1 MTAMASTMTKQLF
14 LAEPLGFCGG
24 VRRAVQT
31 FEDMLKKYPGEAIYV
46 LHELVHNSV
55 VTESMIA
62 KGAIFVKKVEDIPV
76 GAVALFGAHG
86 VTTATEEAAKQRNL
100 RLSNAVCTLV
110 VQLQEK
116 AARFDP
122 NIPLIFFGDK
132 QHPEVQSILD
142 HAAARNIYVISS
154 IDDVDSLPPLKS
166 AVFLSQTTR
175 NAEIVD
181 AIAKRLAE
189 RIPQFNNQAHVCPT
203 VQKHQAAVRH
213 LAQTCDAMLIIG
225 SPHSANGRYLAE
237 LAGISTGHAR
247 LVENMQQ
254 LKPEYFDDIETLG
267 LGTATSTPDSV
278 IKDVID
284 WLHGHGFVTMYQDAN

>member
-31 FEDMLKKYPGEAIYV
+31 FEDMLEKYPGEPIYV

-62 KGAIFVKKVEDIPV
+62 KGAMFVKKVEDIPV

-100 RLSNAVCTLV
+100 RLSNAVCPLV

-122 NIPLIFFGDK
+122 DIPLVFFGDK

-142 HAAARNIYVISS
+142 HAAARDLHVISS
-154 IDDVDSLPPLKS
+154 MEEIDSLPPMQR

-175 NAEIVD
+175 NAEVVA

-189 RIPQFNNQAHVCPT
+189 RIPQFDNQAHVCPT
-203 VQKHQAAVRH
+203 VQKHQEAVRH

-247 LVENMQQ
+247 LIENAQQ
-254 LKPEYFDDIETLG
+254 IAPEYFNNIETLG

-284 WLHGHGFVTMYQDAN
+284 WLHEHGFKTMPT

>member
-31 FEDMLKKYPGEAIYV
+31 FEDMLKKYPGEPIYV

-142 HAAARNIYVISS
+142 HAAAHDIHVISS
-154 IDDVDSLPPLKS
+154 IEEIDSLPPMQR

-175 NAEIVD
+175 NAEVVA
-181 AIAKRLAE
+181 AIAKRLGE
-189 RIPQFNNQAHVCPT
+189 RIPQFDNQAHVCPT
-203 VQKHQAAVRH
+203 VQKHQVAVRR

-225 SPHSANGRYLAE
+225 SQHSANGRYLAE
-237 LAGISTGHAR
+237 LAGISTGHAH
-247 LVENMQQ
+247 LIENAQQ
-254 LKPEYFDDIETLG
+254 LKPEDFENIQTLG

-284 WLHGHGFVTMYQDAN
+284 WLHEHGFKTMPT

>member
-1 MTAMASTMTKQLF
+1 MTEMASIMKKKLF

-24 VRRAVQT
+24 VRHAVRT
-31 FEDMLKKYPGEAIYV
+31 FEKMRDEYPDEPIYV

-55 VTESMIA
+55 VTQFMRE
-62 KGAIFVKKVEDIPV
+62 KGAIFVDDVEAIPV

-86 VTTATEEAAKQRNL
+86 VTTATEEAAKKRNL

-116 AARFDP
+116 AAAFNP
-122 NIPLIFFGDK
+122 ETPLVFFGDK

-181 AIAKRLAE
+181 DIAKRLAE
-189 RIPQFNNQAHVCPT
+189 RIPQFDNQAHVCPT
-203 VQKHQAAVRH
+203 VQKHQEAVRH

-247 LVENMQQ
+247 LVENTQQ

-284 WLHGHGFVTMYQDAN
+284 WLHAHGFETCQ

>member
-1 MTAMASTMTKQLF
+1 MASIMKKKLF

-24 VRRAVQT
+24 VRLAVQR
-31 FEDMLKKYPGEAIYV
+31 FEDMLKKYPGEPIYV

-55 VTESMIA
+55 VTQSMRE
-62 KGAIFVKKVEDIPV
+62 KGAIFVDDVEAIPV

-86 VTTATEEAAKQRNL
+86 VTTATEEAAKKRNL
-100 RLSNAVCTLV
+100 RLSNAVCPLV

-116 AARFDP
+116 AAHFNSD
-122 NIPLIFFGDK
+122 IPLVFFGDK
-132 QHPEVQSILD
+132 KHPEVQSILD
-142 HAAARNIYVISS
+142 HAVAQNIHVISS

-175 NAEIVD
+175 NAEVVD

-189 RIPQFNNQAHVCPT
+189 RIPQFDNQAHVCPT
-203 VQKHQAAVRH
+203 VQKHQEAVRR

-247 LVENMQQ
+247 LVENAQQ
-254 LKPEYFDDIETLG
+254 LKSEYFDDIETLG

-278 IKDVID
+278 IEEVLD
-284 WLHGHGFVTMYQDAN
+284 WLRAHGFEKAQ

>member
-1 MTAMASTMTKQLF
+1 MTEMASIMKKKLF

-24 VRRAVQT
+24 VRLAVQR
-31 FEDMLKKYPGEAIYV
+31 FEDMLKKYPGEPIYV

-55 VTESMIA
+55 VTQSMRE
-62 KGAIFVKKVEDIPV
+62 KGAIFVDDVEAIPV

-86 VTTATEEAAKQRNL
+86 VTTATEEAAKKRNL
-100 RLSNAVCTLV
+100 RLSNAVCPLV

-116 AARFDP
+116 AAHFNSD
-122 NIPLIFFGDK
+122 IPLVFFGDK
-132 QHPEVQSILD
+132 KHPEVQSILD
-142 HAAARNIYVISS
+142 HAVAQNIHVISS

-175 NAEIVD
+175 NAEVVD

-189 RIPQFNNQAHVCPT
+189 RIPQFDNQAHVCPT
-203 VQKHQAAVRH
+203 VQKHQEAVRR

-247 LVENMQQ
+247 LVENAQQ

-278 IKDVID
+278 IEDVID
-284 WLHGHGFVTMYQDAN
+284 WLHAHGFEG

>member
-1 MTAMASTMTKQLF
+1 MASTMTKQLF

-24 VRRAVQT
+24 VRLAVQT
-31 FEDMLKKYPGEAIYV
+31 FEDMLKKYPRETIYV

-55 VTESMIA
+55 VTESMIT

-86 VTTATEEAAKQRNL
+86 VTTATEDVAKQRNL
-100 RLSNAVCTLV
+100 RLSNAVCPLV

-122 NIPLIFFGDK
+122 DIPLVFFGDK

-142 HAAARNIYVISS
+142 HAAAHDIHVISS
-154 IDDVDSLPPLKS
+154 IDDIDSLPPLKS

-175 NAEIVD
+175 NAEVVA

-189 RIPQFNNQAHVCPT
+189 RIPQFDNQAHVCPT
-203 VQKHQAAVRH
+203 VQKHQEAVRR
-213 LAQTCDAMLIIG
+213 LAQTCNAMLIIG
-225 SPHSANGRYLAE
+225 SQHSANGRYLAE
-237 LAGISTGHAR
+237 LAGISTGHAQF
-247 LVENMQQ
+247 VENAQQ
-254 LKPEYFDDIETLG
+254 LKPESFENIQTLG

-278 IKDVID
+278 IKDVIA
-284 WLHGHGFVTMYQDAN
+284 WLHGHGFVTMKQETN

>member
-1 MTAMASTMTKQLF
+1 MASTMTKQLF

-62 KGAIFVKKVEDIPV
+62 KGAEFVKKVEDIPV

-142 HAAARNIYVISS
+142 HAAAHDIHVISS
-154 IDDVDSLPPLKS
+154 MEEIDSLPPMQR

-175 NAEIVD
+175 NAEVVA
-181 AIAKRLAE
+181 AIAKRLGE
-189 RIPQFNNQAHVCPT
+189 RIPQFDNQAHVCPT
-203 VQKHQAAVRH
+203 VQKHQVAVRR

-225 SPHSANGRYLAE
+225 SQHSANGRYLAE
-237 LAGISTGHAR
+237 LAGISTGHAH
-247 LVENMQQ
+247 LIENAQQ
-254 LKPEYFDDIETLG
+254 LKPEDFENIQTLG

-278 IKDVID
+278 IEDVIA
-284 WLHGHGFVTMYQDAN
+284 WLHEHGFETVKQETN

>member
-1 MTAMASTMTKQLF
+1 MASTMTKQLF

-62 KGAIFVKKVEDIPV
+62 KGAEFVKKVEDIPV

-142 HAAARNIYVISS
+142 HAAAHDIHVISS
-154 IDDVDSLPPLKS
+154 IDDIDSLPPLKS

-175 NAEIVD
+175 NAEVVAASRNIRWLSD
-181 AIAKRLAE
+181 AL
-189 RIPQFNNQAHVCPT
+189 P
-203 VQKHQAAVRH
+203 RH
-213 LAQTCDAMLIIG
+213 ATPCLSSVHSTAQTAVIWRNWQAFRQATHIL
-225 SPHSANGRYLAE
+225 
-237 LAGISTGHAR
+237 
-247 LVENMQQ
+247 
-254 LKPEYFDDIETLG
+254 LK
-267 LGTATSTPDSV
+267 TPNSLSQK
-278 IKDVID
+278 ILRIFK
-284 WLHGHGFVTMYQDAN
+284 H

>member
-1 MTAMASTMTKQLF
+1 MASTMTKQLF

-24 VRRAVQT
+24 VRLAVQT
-31 FEDMLKKYPGEAIYV
+31 FEDMLKKYPGETIYV

-62 KGAIFVKKVEDIPV
+62 KGAMFVKNVEDIPV

-86 VTTATEEAAKQRNL
+86 VTTATEDVAKQRNL
-100 RLSNAVCTLV
+100 RLSNAVCPLV

-122 NIPLIFFGDK
+122 NIPLVFFGDK

-142 HAAARNIYVISS
+142 HAAAHDIHVISS
-154 IDDVDSLPPLKS
+154 MEEIDSLPPMQR

-175 NAEIVD
+175 NAEVVA
-181 AIAKRLAE
+181 AIAKRLGE
-189 RIPQFNNQAHVCPT
+189 RIPQFDNQAHVCPT
-203 VQKHQAAVRH
+203 VQKHQVAVRR

-225 SPHSANGRYLAE
+225 SQHSANGRYLAE
-237 LAGISTGHAR
+237 LAGISTGHAH
-247 LVENMQQ
+247 LIENAQQ
-254 LKPEYFDDIETLG
+254 LKPEDFENIQTLG

-284 WLHGHGFVTMYQDAN
+284 WLHAHNFETAQ

>member
-1 MTAMASTMTKQLF
+1 MASTMKKKLF
-14 LAEPLGFCGG
+14 LAEPLGFCNG
-24 VRRAVQT
+24 VRLAVQR
-31 FEDMLKKYPGEAIYV
+31 FEDMRKKYPGELIYV

-55 VTESMIA
+55 VTQSMRE
-62 KGAIFVKKVEDIPV
+62 KGAIFVNSVEEIPV

-86 VTTATEEAAKQRNL
+86 VTTATEEAAKKRNL
-100 RLSNAVCTLV
+100 RLSHAVCPLV
-110 VQLQEK
+110 VQLQVK

-122 NIPLIFFGDK
+122 DIPLVFFGDK

-142 HAAARNIYVISS
+142 HAVAHDIHVISS
-154 IDDVDSLPPLKS
+154 KEEIDSLPLMQR

-175 NAEIVD
+175 NAEVVA

-189 RIPQFNNQAHVCPT
+189 RIPQFDNQAHVCPT
-203 VQKHQAAVRH
+203 VQKHQEAVRL

-247 LVENMQQ
+247 LVENAQQ

-284 WLHGHGFVTMYQDAN
+284 WIHAHGFETVQ

>member
-31 FEDMLKKYPGEAIYV
+31 FEDMLKKYPREPIYV

-62 KGAIFVKKVEDIPV
+62 KGAEFVKKVEDIPV

-86 VTTATEEAAKQRNL
+86 VTTATEEAAKRRNL
-100 RLSNAVCTLV
+100 RLSNAVCPLV

-122 NIPLIFFGDK
+122 DIPLVFFGDK

-142 HAAARNIYVISS
+142 HAAAHDIHVISS
-154 IDDVDSLPPLKS
+154 MEEIDSLPPMQR

-175 NAEIVD
+175 NAEVVA
-181 AIAKRLAE
+181 AIAKRLGE
-189 RIPQFNNQAHVCPT
+189 RIPQFDNQAHVCPT
-203 VQKHQAAVRH
+203 VQKHQVAVRR

-225 SPHSANGRYLAE
+225 SQHSANGRYLAE
-237 LAGISTGHAR
+237 LAGISTGHAH
-247 LVENMQQ
+247 LIENAQQ
-254 LKPEYFDDIETLG
+254 LKPEDFENIQTLG

-284 WLHGHGFVTMYQDAN
+284 WLHEHGFKTMPT